1 MKTTLYP
8 HQVKALEAV
17 FASFSDPHWSLVEM
31 PTGSGKSYVIKEIV
45 EKAAHLQILV
55 ITPRKKLLQQLRET
69 LLEEQEGMPP
79 KRLGI
84 MSASYGEADG
94 QEHDLVLGTNQ
105 TLISRSM
112 KHPDLILIDECHLLG
127 LNSAFW
133 KFLRGFPNAKVVGL
147 TATPFRGEK
156 HIQSLGWHPIFR
168 VSILDL
174 VKDKRLCPPRSIA
187 TGTVAASFEGNN
199 LEKTDLLLDP
209 LLLNAKKRDVKKLLV
224 FCQNIAHAK
233 HVAEKLARLG
243 EGSVFLVHSKLS
255 DGDIKE
261 QYNGF
266 TQAVGRSWL
275 INVTLVSLG
284 VDIPC
289 IDAIV
294 ILRDV
299 SSFSLFVQMLGR
311 GLRLFSGKTE
321 CLIFDFG
328 NATRRFGFIDQP
340 DFEHTSSISMRNRT
354 CNVAPFKI
362 CECGTLNS
370 ARAMACSYCKRMLP
384 AGSKL
389 NQMSWD
395 GSLLSTPICVET
407 LDHVSVAKLSEF
419 AWEMTC
425 KFRGGAISAKD
436 YFKQEP
442 KVPRVGG
449 LFLLE
454 MIESDAAVIRQAL
467 Q

>member
-1 MKTTLYP
+1 
-8 HQVKALEAV
+8 
-17 FASFSDPHWSLVEM
+17 
-31 PTGSGKSYVIKEIV
+31 
-45 EKAAHLQILV
+45 
-55 ITPRKKLLQQLRET
+55 
-69 LLEEQEGMPP
+69 
-79 KRLGI
+79 
-84 MSASYGEADG
+84 
-94 QEHDLVLGTNQ
+94 
-105 TLISRSM
+105 
-112 KHPDLILIDECHLLG
+112 
-127 LNSAFW
+127 
-133 KFLRGFPNAKVVGL
+133 
-147 TATPFRGEK
+147 
-156 HIQSLGWHPIFR
+156 
-168 VSILDL
+168 
-174 VKDKRLCPPRSIA
+174 
-187 TGTVAASFEGNN
+187 VAASFEGDN

-224 FCQNIAHAK
+224 FCQNIAHAE
-233 HVAEKLARLG
+233 HVADQLVKLG
-243 EGSVFLVHSKLS
+243 ESAVFLVHSKLS
-255 DGDIKE
+255 DGEITK

-266 TQAVGRSWL
+266 THAVGRSWL

-311 GLRLFSGKTE
+311 GLRTLIGKTE

-340 DFEHTSSISMRNRT
+340 DFEHTSSISMRNST
-354 CNVAPFKI
+354 GHAAPFKI

-370 ARAMACSYCKRMLP
+370 ARAMACSHCKRMLP
-384 AGSKL
+384 VGSKL
-389 NQMSWD
+389 NETSWD
-395 GSLLSTPICVET
+395 RSLLSTPIYVET
-407 LDHVSVAKLSEF
+407 LDHVHVAKLSEF
-419 AWEMTC
+419 AWEMTY

-436 YFKQEP
+436 YFQHEP

-454 MIESDAAVIRQAL
+454 MIETDAAVIRSAL

>member
-1 MKTTLYP
+1 MEITLHL
-8 HQVKALEAV
+8 HQVNAV
-17 FASFSDPHWSLVEM
+17 AAVLKSLTDRHWSLVEM

-45 EKAAHLQILV
+45 EQAANLQILV
-55 ITPRKKLLQQLRET
+55 ITPRKKLREQLQKVLP
-69 LLEEQEGMPP
+69 EGSG
-79 KRLGI
+79 L
-84 MSASYGEADG
+84 MSASYGKDDG
-94 QEHDLVLGTNQ
+94 HEHDLVLGTNQ
-105 TLISRSM
+105 TLIRRTM
-112 KHPDLILIDECHLLG
+112 KRPDLILIDECHLLG

-133 KFLRGFPNAKVVGL
+133 KFLKSFPDAKVVGL
-147 TATPFRGEK
+147 TATPFRGEM

-174 VKDKRLCPPRSIA
+174 VKDKLLCPPRSIA

-209 LLLNAKKRDVKKLLV
+209 LLLNAKERDVKKLLV
-224 FCQNIAHAK
+224 FCQNIAHAE
-233 HVAEKLARLG
+233 HVAEQLAKLG
-243 EGSVFLVHSKLS
+243 ESAVFLVHSKLS
-255 DGDIKE
+255 DGDITE

-266 TQAVGRSWL
+266 THAVGRSWL
-275 INVTLVSLG
+275 INVTLVSIG

-311 GLRLFSGKTE
+311 GLRTLTGKTE

-340 DFEHTSSISMRNRT
+340 DFELTTSISMRT
-354 CNVAPFKI
+354 SVGHAAPFKV

-370 ARAMACSYCKRMLP
+370 ARAMACSHCKRMLP
-384 AGSKL
+384 VGSKL
-389 NQMSWD
+389 NEMSWD
-395 GSLLSTPICVET
+395 GSLLSTPIFWEKLEDVT
-407 LDHVSVAKLSEF
+407 VAQLSKF
-419 AWEMTC
+419 SWEMTY
-425 KFRGGAISAKD
+425 KFRGAGGAIIAKD
-436 YFKQEP
+436 YFKQKPSVP
-442 KVPRVGG
+442 KLGG

-454 MIESDAAVIRQAL
+454 MIETHSAVVRAEVP
-467 Q
+467 

>member
-1 MKTTLYP
+1 MKFTPYP
-8 HQVKALEAV
+8 HQVNAVKAILE
-17 FASFSDPHWSLVEM
+17 SLSDPHWSLVEM
-31 PTGSGKSYVIKEIV
+31 PTGSGKSFVINEIV
-45 EKAAHLQILV
+45 EQASHLQILV
-55 ITPRKKLLQQLRET
+55 ITPRKKLREQLQKVLP
-69 LLEEQEGMPP
+69 EGSG
-79 KRLGI
+79 L
-84 MSASYGEADG
+84 MSASYGRDDG
-94 QEHDLVLGTNQ
+94 HEHDLVLGTNQ
-105 TLISRSM
+105 TLIKRTM
-112 KHPDLILIDECHLLG
+112 KHPELILIDECHLLG
-127 LNSAFW
+127 LNSEFW
-133 KFLRGFPNAKVVGL
+133 KFLNSFSNAKVVGL

-174 VKDKRLCPPRSIA
+174 VKDKLLCPPRSIA
-187 TGTVAASFEGNN
+187 TGTVAASFEGDN

-224 FCQNIAHAK
+224 FCQNIAHAE
-233 HVAEKLARLG
+233 HVADQLVKLG
-243 EGSVFLVHSKLS
+243 ESAVFLVHSKLS
-255 DGDIKE
+255 DGEITK

-266 TQAVGRSWL
+266 THAVGRSWL

-311 GLRLFSGKTE
+311 GLRTLIGKTE

-340 DFEHTSSISMRNRT
+340 DFEHTSSISMRNST
-354 CNVAPFKI
+354 GHAAPFKI

-370 ARAMACSYCKRMLP
+370 ARAMACSHCKRMLP
-384 AGSKL
+384 VGSKL
-389 NQMSWD
+389 NETSWD
-395 GSLLSTPICVET
+395 RSLLSTPIYVET
-407 LDHVSVAKLSEF
+407 LDHVHVAKLSEF
-419 AWEMTC
+419 AWEMTY

-436 YFKQEP
+436 YFQHEP

-454 MIESDAAVIRQAL
+454 MIETDAAVIRSAL